1 MCSVG
6 KHIACG
12 FPLAFASSLSLGE
25 GWQRLHAALLL
36 GLGAD
41 EHGHPSV
48 WDAGCDAHGTDLR
61 LEFRRGQR

>member
-1 MCSVG
+1 MLSHAVPRQDSG
-6 KHIACG
+6 SLRLRIRD
-12 FPLAFASSLSLGE
+12 LAVAV
-25 GWQRLHAALLL
+25 LL

>member
-1 MCSVG
+1 MLSHAVPRQDSG
-6 KHIACG
+6 SLRLRIRD
-12 FPLAFASSLSLGE
+12 LAVAV
-25 GWQRLHAALLL
+25 LL

-48 WDAGCDAHGTDLR
+48 WDAGCDARGTDLR